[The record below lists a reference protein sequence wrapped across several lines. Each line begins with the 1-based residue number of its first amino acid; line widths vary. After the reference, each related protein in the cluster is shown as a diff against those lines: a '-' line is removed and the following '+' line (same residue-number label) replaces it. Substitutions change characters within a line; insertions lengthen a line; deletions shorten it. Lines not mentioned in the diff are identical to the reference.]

1 MVPSVDCMASL
12 YCAEDVSGSAWD
24 DDERCEYTE
33 VQTVNDF
40 HPAVFLDFPVTDEE
54 AISTLLQKES
64 HYMPEEDYLERYHS
78 RSLNTGARQN
88 AIRWMLKVDNPP
100 PAFAL
105 GSDGLC
111 ASSKDSPT
119 QCCLTRVDCVLY
131 NQACAFQFV
140 C

>member
-1 MVPSVDCMASL
+1 MAPSVDCMASL

-64 HYMPEEDYLERYHS
+64 HYMPEEDYLERYHA
-78 RSLNTGARQN
+78 RSLNAGARQN
-88 AIRWMLKVDNPP
+88 AIRWMLKVDISTFTL
-100 PAFAL
+100 A
-105 GSDGLC
+105 
-111 ASSKDSPT
+111 
-119 QCCLTRVDCVLY
+119 TRMDCVLAQRLP
-131 NQACAFQFV
+131 NAKPSCTS
-140 C
+140 